1 VYPDHVAIVNRL
13 TVDGRDYFLPEPV
26 TELKNQILEAIKA
39 GGGYVNIPPLRG
51 GPGIDIL
58 FSPGMPVTWSQIDVG
73 GDSEGDS
80 DAHADVSTDDQYGL

>member
-1 VYPDHVAIVNRL
+1 MNRL

-26 TELKNQILEAIKA
+26 TELKNQILTAIQS

-73 GDSEGDS
+73 GDTDPATES
-80 DAHADVSTDDQYGL
+80 DAAAEPSQVDQYGI

>member
-1 VYPDHVAIVNRL
+1 MTIVNRL

-26 TELKNQILEAIKA
+26 TELKASILTAIQA

-73 GDSEGDS
+73 SESPAEDDALAAPGAEDS
-80 DAHADVSTDDQYGL
+80 YGI